1 MKKDTRPWIRKA
13 EADFK
18 GASLIL
24 REDLNDAVCFH
35 CQQCI
40 EKYLKAMLVELGLP
54 VPKTHDLGRL
64 RALLVPHYPAMK
76 RYRRGMLFL
85 TTFAVETRY
94 PGESATKRDAAA
106 TMRWTESIRLEVRT
120 RLGLKTAS

>member
-18 GASLIL
+18 AASLIL

-64 RALLVPHYPAMK
+64 RALLVPIYPAMK